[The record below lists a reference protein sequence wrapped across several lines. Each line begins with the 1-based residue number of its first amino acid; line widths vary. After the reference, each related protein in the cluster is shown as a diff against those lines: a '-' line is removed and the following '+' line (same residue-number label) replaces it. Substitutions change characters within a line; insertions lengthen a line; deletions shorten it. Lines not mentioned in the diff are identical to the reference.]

1 MVSTE
6 VSHVHQDKNIRFL
19 SLSNV
24 HVIIQG
30 TKTRFRGEW
39 VVKKEVGGTVDRF

>member
-6 VSHVHQDKNIRFL
+6 VCYGHREKNIGFL

-30 TKTRFRGEW
+30 IKNSFHGE
-39 VVKKEVGGTVDRF
+39 KEVGGTVDHI